1 VIDDTALRNAA
12 RDYARRIAST
22 YELGDAL
29 YSVTDMSLQVLGC
42 DGAGISVGDT
52 DGRLRF
58 VTATEQGVVRIE
70 EEQAIAQEGPC
81 FEAYES
87 GTLVVT
93 TDLAGETRWERYRD
107 TALEAGFRAV
117 AGVPMLV
124 EDVRIGAMNLYHARP
139 HEWSQEELEVAQV
152 LADMASGYIA
162 NHRTLTESRRL
173 ADQLQKALDSR
184 VVIEQAK
191 GVLAARHELNID
203 DAFQRLRERARNAGR
218 RLHDVAR
225 EVVEE
230 QPGTSGHDASGDP
243 QRSDGRRP

>member
-1 VIDDTALRNAA
+1 MIDDTALRDAV

-29 YSVTDMSLQVLGC
+29 YSVTDMSLHVLGC
-42 DGAGISVGDT
+42 DGAGISVGDP

-81 FEAYES
+81 FQAYET
-87 GTLVVT
+87 GKLVVT
-93 TDLAGETRWERYRD
+93 PDLADESRWERYRQAALD
-107 TALEAGFRAV
+107 TGFRAV

-124 EDVRIGAMNLYHARP
+124 EDVRIGAMNLYHAQR
-139 HEWSQEELEVAQV
+139 HDWSQEELEVAQV

-162 NHRTLTESRRL
+162 NHRTLAESRRL

-191 GVLAARHELNID
+191 GVLAARHHLHID
-203 DAFQRLRERARNAGR
+203 DAFQQLRARAR
-218 RLHDVAR
+218 KTSRKLHDVAR

-230 QPGTSGHDASGDP
+230 QPGASTHGAADDP
-243 QRSDGRRP
+243 QPSEGRRP

>member
-1 VIDDTALRNAA
+1 MIDDTALRDAV
-12 RDYARRIAST
+12 RDYARRIANA

-29 YSVTDMSLQVLGC
+29 YSVTDASLQVLGC
-42 DGAGISVGDT
+42 DGAGISVGDPE
-52 DGRLRF
+52 GRLRF

-81 FEAYES
+81 FEAYET

-93 TDLAGETRWERYRD
+93 PDLATESRWERYRD

-191 GVLAARHELNID
+191 GVLAARHQLHID
-203 DAFQRLRERARNAGR
+203 DAFQHLRARARSTGR
-218 RLHDVAR
+218 KLHDVAC
-225 EVVEE
+225 EVVAE
-230 QPGTSGHDASGDP
+230 QPGASQHQAGDP
-243 QRSDGRRP
+243 QPPEGRRP

>member
-1 VIDDTALRNAA
+1 VIDDTALRDAVRA
-12 RDYARRIAST
+12 YARRIAST
-22 YELGDAL
+22 YELGDVL

-42 DGAGISVGDT
+42 DGAGISVGDP

-70 EEQAIAQEGPC
+70 EEQALAQEGPC
-81 FEAYES
+81 FEAYET
-87 GTLVVT
+87 GELVVT
-93 TDLAGETRWERYRD
+93 PDLGNESRWERYRS
-107 TALEAGFRAV
+107 TAVDEGFRAV

-124 EDVRIGAMNLYHARP
+124 EDVRIGAMNLYHSQP

-173 ADQLQKALDSR
+173 NEQLQKALDSR

-191 GVLAARHELNID
+191 GVLAARHDLHID
-203 DAFQRLRERARNAGR
+203 DAFQHLRARAR
-218 RLHDVAR
+218 SASRKLHDVAR
-225 EVVEE
+225 EVVEDR
-230 QPGTSGHDASGDP
+230 PGPPRDAAPGAP
-243 QRSDGRRP
+243 QRSEGRRP

>member
-1 VIDDTALRNAA
+1 MIDDTALRDAL

-29 YSVTDMSLQVLGC
+29 YSVTDLSLQVLGC
-42 DGAGISVGDT
+42 DGAGISVGDP

-81 FEAYES
+81 FEAYET
-87 GTLVVT
+87 GELVVT
-93 TDLAGETRWERYRD
+93 PDLSDEPRWDHYRR
-107 TALEAGFRAV
+107 TAFEAGFRAV

-124 EDVRIGAMNLYHARP
+124 EDVRIGAMNLYHAQP
-139 HEWSQEELEVAQV
+139 HEWSPEELEVAQV

-162 NHRTLTESRRL
+162 NHRTLAESQRL

-191 GVLAARHELNID
+191 SVLAARHHLHID
-203 DAFQRLRERARNAGR
+203 DAFQHLRTQARSTSR
-218 RLHDVAR
+218 KLHDVAR
-225 EVVEE
+225 EVVDEHRGSSTN
-230 QPGTSGHDASGDP
+230 PGIGQR
-243 QRSDGRRP
+243 QRSEGRRP

>member
-1 VIDDTALRNAA
+1 VIDDTALRGAV
-12 RDYARRIAST
+12 RDYARRIASA

-29 YSVTDMSLQVLGC
+29 YSVTDLSLQVLYC

-52 DGRLRF
+52 DGTLRF

-81 FEAYES
+81 FEAYET
-87 GTLVVT
+87 GKLVVT
-93 TDLAGETRWERYRD
+93 SDLAEESRWERYRE
-107 TALEAGFRAV
+107 TALDAGFRAV

-124 EDVRIGAMNLYHARP
+124 EDVRIGAMNLYHTQP

-162 NHRTLTESRRL
+162 NHRTLAESRRL

-191 GVLAARHELNID
+191 GVLAASHHLHID
-203 DAFQRLRERARNAGR
+203 DAFQHLRARARSAGR
-218 RLHDVAR
+218 KLHDVAR
-225 EVVEE
+225 EVVEHR
-230 QPGTSGHDASGDP
+230 PGPSTDLSADDP
-243 QRSDGRRP
+243 QASEGRRP